1 MVDFEWNAHLIRLVD
16 ALKTHVIHL
25 GPRTADRLEEVIR
38 ETPVC
43 RAAYALAIAELPE
56 PILNHSIRT
65 FVFALVHST
74 QAAAPYERYDLLVG
88 GLSSYTQ
95 PLF

>member
-1 MVDFEWNAHLIRLVD
+1 MADFEWNAHLIRLVD
-16 ALKTHVIHL
+16 TVKAHAIHV

-38 ETPVC
+38 EAPVC
-43 RAAYALAIAELPE
+43 HAAYALAIAELPE

-74 QAAAPYERYDLLVG
+74 KAAAPYERYDLLVG
-88 GLSSYTQ
+88 GLSSCTQ